1 MTPTPDLC
9 DRYGDQV
16 HVAEPVFRDFG
27 GRASFAGEIET
38 VHVLEDNALVRRI
51 LEDKG
56 RGRVLVVDG
65 QGSSRCALIG
75 GRLAALASA
84 NGWAGLVV
92 NGCVRDVDEIASV
105 PLGVKA
111 LAACPRPAAKNG
123 AGERGA
129 PVSFAGIT
137 FTPGH
142 RVWGDEDGLVVAAT
156 ELTLD

>member
-1 MTPTPDLC
+1 
-9 DRYGDQV
+9 
-16 HVAEPVFRDFG
+16 VAEPLLRDFG
-27 GRASFAGEIET
+27 GRAAFTGEIET
-38 VHVLEDNALVRRI
+38 VRVMEDNALVRRV
-51 LEDKG
+51 LEGEG

-92 NGCVRDVDEIASV
+92 NGCVRDVEEIASV

-111 LAACPRPAAKNG
+111 LAPCPRAPAKIG
-123 AGERGA
+123 AGERGI
-129 PVSFAGIT
+129 PVTFAGIT

-142 RVWGDEDGLVVAAT
+142 RVWGDEDGLVVAAPD
-156 ELTLD
+156 LPLD